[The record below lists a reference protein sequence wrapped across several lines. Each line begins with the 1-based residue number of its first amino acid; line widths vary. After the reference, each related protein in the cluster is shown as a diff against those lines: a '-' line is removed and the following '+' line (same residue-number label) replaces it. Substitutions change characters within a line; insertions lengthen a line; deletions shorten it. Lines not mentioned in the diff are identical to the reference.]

1 MLGTMAARR
10 LVRGMETLPGL
21 RQAGSAMYEKR
32 FARAENANLFRGVY
46 RDYASALASA
56 PATKPQGYDH
66 EEPAAMYDWRRKM
79 LSPSD
84 YPALFWISRL
94 LARGERHVFDFGG
107 HVGLLYYAFSRHLP
121 MPPDL
126 RWTVCDVPAVCRR
139 GEALAAQSGAEA
151 LRFTDRFDGCRG
163 HGVLFASG
171 SLQYLQ
177 PSLAD
182 MLVGADVRP
191 RHLLVNLTPM
201 HERFDYWTLQNI
213 STAFCPYHVV
223 VRESF
228 IGELAALGYRVV
240 DHWINPDKHCLIPF
254 HPDHSLSSYDGMLLS
269 LPD

>member
-1 MLGTMAARR
+1 MAARK

-21 RQAGSAMYEKR
+21 RHVGSAVYEQR

-46 RDYASALASA
+46 RDYAAALASA

-66 EEPAAMYDWRRKM
+66 EEPAAMYDLRRKL

-84 YPALFWISRL
+84 YPALFWMSRL
-94 LARGERHVFDFGG
+94 LATQRSVFDFGG
-107 HVGLLYYAFSRHLP
+107 HVGLLYYAFSRHFP

-139 GEALAAQSGAEA
+139 GEMLAEQTGAHALC
-151 LRFTDRFDGCRG
+151 FTDRFGDCRG
-163 HGVLFASG
+163 HEVLFASG

-177 PSLAD
+177 PSLAG
-182 MLVGADVRP
+182 MLIEADVRP

-213 STAFCPYHVV
+213 STAFCPYHIV
-223 VRESF
+223 VRETF
-228 IGELAALGYRVV
+228 IGELTALGYRVV
-240 DHWINPDKHCLIPF
+240 DHWTNPDKRCLIPF

>member
-1 MLGTMAARR
+1 MYGTMAARK
-10 LVRGMETLPGL
+10 LVRGMETLPGV
-21 RQAGSAMYEKR
+21 RQAGAALYEQR

-66 EEPAAMYDWRRKM
+66 DEPAAMYDWRRKM

-84 YPALFWISRL
+84 YPALFWMSRL
-94 LARGERHVFDFGG
+94 LGDGQRSVFDFGG
-107 HVGLLYYAFSRHLP
+107 HVGLLYYAFSRHMP
-121 MPPDL
+121 MPTDL

-139 GEALAAQSGAEA
+139 GEALAEQSGADA
-151 LRFTDRFDGCRG
+151 LRFTDRFGDCRG
-163 HGVLFASG
+163 HDVLFASG

-182 MLVGADVRP
+182 MLVEADVRP

-213 STAFCPYHVV
+213 STAFCPYHIV
-223 VRESF
+223 VRERF
-228 IGELAALGYRVV
+228 IGALAALGYRVV